1 MAESQAMNN
10 MQIDQLVQG
19 VIQEIGGETA
29 EQELR
34 RQRHQYDSPVAVSPG
49 SGDGIFPD
57 PDSAVEAAR
66 LAFEQLSEM
75 PLERRKHIIEAM
87 RATSREHA
95 HVLAHFAVEE
105 TGMGRA
111 DDKTQKNLLVANKTP
126 GPEFLDTAAYTG
138 DAGLTIT
145 EYAPYG
151 VIASITPSTNP
162 TSTTINNSISMIG
175 AGNAVVFN
183 AHPGAKGCSA
193 YTIQLLNRAIQ
204 SAGGPANLLTC
215 VADPTIESAQ
225 ALMVHGKV
233 RLLAVTGGIG
243 VVREAMKSGKR
254 AVCAGPGNPPVV
266 VDETADIMQA
276 GRDVVRGGAFDNN
289 LVCVTEKTCIV
300 VETMIDDLVASITRH
315 GGYLVSSWQLRRL
328 LKSILAEDRGPGTY
342 SLMNRE
348 FIGQNASVLLKEI
361 GVNVGDEVRQI
372 VAVVE
377 PDHQLVWSEQMMP
390 VMPVVPVPN
399 VEVGIELAVASEHGF
414 GHTAVMHSKNV
425 DHMTRMARVMD
436 CSIFVKNGPSIAGL
450 GWGGEGYTSFTI
462 STPTGEGLT
471 TCRSFSR
478 LRRCSLVDGFR
489 IV

>member
-1 MAESQAMNN
+1 
-10 MQIDQLVQG
+10 
-19 VIQEIGGETA
+19 
-29 EQELR
+29 
-34 RQRHQYDSPVAVSPG
+34 
-49 SGDGIFPD
+49 
-57 PDSAVEAAR
+57 
-66 LAFEQLSEM
+66 
-75 PLERRKHIIEAM
+75 
-87 RATSREHA
+87 
-95 HVLAHFAVEE
+95 
-105 TGMGRA
+105 
-111 DDKTQKNLLVANKTP
+111 
-126 GPEFLDTAAYTG
+126 
-138 DAGLTIT
+138 
-145 EYAPYG
+145 
-151 VIASITPSTNP
+151 
-162 TSTTINNSISMIG
+162 
-175 AGNAVVFN
+175 
-183 AHPGAKGCSA
+183 
-193 YTIQLLNRAIQ
+193 
-204 SAGGPANLLTC
+204 
-215 VADPTIESAQ
+215 
-225 ALMVHGKV
+225 MVHGKV

-436 CSIFVKNGPSIAGL
+436 CSIFVKNGPSLAGL

-478 LRRCSLVDGFR
+478 LRRCSLFDGFR